1 MILLFL
7 LVSFTVNLFLSFS
20 FYLILRGIFIPIKK
34 NKGMKLENL
43 KFQDLILLPIVGLT
57 IDVARSLG
65 FILGN
70 LSKSK

>member
-1 MILLFL
+1 
-7 LVSFTVNLFLSFS
+7 
-20 FYLILRGIFIPIKK
+20 
-34 NKGMKLENL
+34 MKLENL